1 MTNMRIHS
9 PALKYFDAVREAGS
23 IREAARRL
31 NVASSAVNR
40 QILKLEAELG
50 TPLFQRLPSGLK
62 LSSAGEVL
70 TRHVAIVLRDAE
82 RTKSEL
88 DALKGV
94 RTGRVQIMAVE
105 GLNADF
111 LPQVIERMAHNYSRV
126 RVKVNTAGS
135 KSVPDAVIN
144 GEVDLGLAF
153 SIQRNPELHQLAVG
167 RFRLG
172 AVMAH
177 DHPLAGRKSVRIGD
191 CADYPLI
198 FSDVQLSIRPLLHPV
213 IVNAGRS
220 ITPAIEANSIELMK
234 RLAQRRVGIAFM
246 SRIGLEP
253 ELLAGSLVHVPLD
266 DRGPVFTELALYMR
280 ANANLPVAVDA
291 FVQIASAELAR
302 RALEEE

>member
-1 MTNMRIHS
+1 
-9 PALKYFDAVREAGS
+9 
-23 IREAARRL
+23 
-31 NVASSAVNR
+31 
-40 QILKLEAELG
+40 
-50 TPLFQRLPSGLK
+50 
-62 LSSAGEVL
+62 
-70 TRHVAIVLRDAE
+70 
-82 RTKSEL
+82 
-88 DALKGV
+88 
-94 RTGRVQIMAVE
+94 
-105 GLNADF
+105 
-111 LPQVIERMAHNYSRV
+111 
-126 RVKVNTAGS
+126 
-135 KSVPDAVIN
+135 
-144 GEVDLGLAF
+144 
-153 SIQRNPELHQLAVG
+153 
-167 RFRLG
+167 
-172 AVMAH
+172 
-177 DHPLAGRKSVRIGD
+177 
-191 CADYPLI
+191 LI